1 MIMSNYSTDYQQPT
15 PTLQPPPKKRR
26 TWLVVLF
33 VILALSVVGIAACAA
48 LVGTAGNAI
57 SEGLTETTER
67 AEPRE
72 VTEGEEFTIG
82 SHETLAGWDIKK
94 DTSLGEP
101 TFMIT
106 GKVTNVSDTT
116 STAFIH
122 FKMINSKGEVIGNV
136 DCNSGDLEPG
146 QTQALNCIPDGTW
159 GKYTKITAEAT
170 F

>member
-1 MIMSNYSTDYQQPT
+1 MSNYPTDYQQPT
-15 PTLQPPPKKRR
+15 PTLQPPPKKKRR

-33 VILALSVVGIAACAA
+33 VILALSGVGIAACAA

-57 SEGLTETTER
+57 NEGLTETTER

-82 SHETLAGWDIKK
+82 SHKTLAGWDINK

-136 DCNSGDLEPG
+136 QCNSGDLEPG

-159 GKYTKITAEAT
+159 GKYAKITAEAT